1 MRLIFRKYRTA
12 DGSCNN
18 VQDGRLGKT
27 NTVFNRL
34 ELPDYSDG
42 VLALRR
48 DTFGNDL
55 PSPRLV
61 GVPYFKVYK
70 FHNVFE

>member
-1 MRLIFRKYRTA
+1 MYYKELLLRKYRTA

-18 VQDGRLGKT
+18 VQDGRLGKSDS
-27 NTVFNRL
+27 VFNRL

-42 VLALRR
+42 VQALRK
-48 DTFGNDL
+48 DIFGNDL

-61 GVPYFKVYK
+61 GVLFLGN
-70 FHNVFE
+70 NVFF